1 MTTVSSSNSAAATS
15 AMPTRT
21 TVTASDGVTLAV
33 HAYTEIDP
41 QRPTVLAIHGY
52 PDNHHLWD
60 GVAAHLGGR
69 YNVVAYDVRGA
80 GESERPSSRAGYR
93 FPQLISDVGGVIDS
107 LGVGQVHLLAHDW
120 GSIQGWAAVTDDA
133 VMSKVASFT
142 SISGPHL
149 NYAGKFLRSP
159 RSPRGLFDVVR
170 QFMASGYIWFF
181 LCPGLPELMI
191 RSGLGVKVIDAFA
204 RIGNSST
211 RTQSP
216 AAVRS
221 TGDYVNGL
229 NLYRAN
235 MPAPFL
241 APGAQLP
248 ATNVPVQVL
257 VPRMDI
263 FVTPA
268 LQRFTGSIPLGGRV
282 VPIEGGHWVVTARPD
297 VVARL
302 ADEWIDRVV
311 GGAASPSTSVVGT
324 GRRDVRGKLA
334 LVTGAG
340 AGIGRATAAELARKG
355 ARTVVIVDRDLAA
368 AEETAAA
375 VRDIGADAAVYQAD
389 VGDETAMNQLA
400 AQVNDEHGVVDI
412 LVNNAGIGMAGRFL
426 ETTPAHWENILS
438 VNLRGVLNGSR
449 AFGTQMVDRGQGGT
463 IINVSSAAAFLPS
476 KSMIAYGTTKAA
488 VLAFSESLRADLAD
502 EGITVT
508 AVCPGFV
515 NTNIA
520 KSTVYAG
527 MSADQQ
533 ERARQKADAAYRR
546 RNYTPEA
553 TAKAIVKAV
562 KTGPPVL
569 PIAAESRVGYAM
581 RRISPSLVRLLA
593 RYDIRKH

>member
-1 MTTVSSSNSAAATS
+1 MGRGAA
-15 AMPTRT
+15 
-21 TVTASDGVTLAV
+21 
-33 HAYTEIDP
+33 
-41 QRPTVLAIHGY
+41 Q
-52 PDNHHLWD
+52 
-60 GVAAHLGGR
+60 LGDT

-80 GESERPSSRAGYR
+80 GESGKPKGRSGYR
-93 FPQLISDVGGVIDS
+93 FPQLVADAVAVIDS
-107 LGVGQVHLLAHDW
+107 MGVDRVHVLAHDW
-120 GSIQGWAAVTDDA
+120 GSIQAWAVVTDDA
-133 VMSKVASFT
+133 AAGKVASLT

-149 NYAGKFLRSP
+149 NYAGKFLRSA
-159 RSPRGLFDVVR
+159 RGPRGVLDVVR
-170 QFMASGYIWFF
+170 QFVASGYIWYF
-181 LCPGLPELMI
+181 LCPGLPELMF
-191 RSGLGVKVIDAFA
+191 RTGLGVKVIEAFG
-204 RIGNSST
+204 RIGQSST
-211 RTQSP
+211 RTES
-216 AAVRS
+216 ADLARS

-248 ATNVPVQVL
+248 ETKVPVQVL
-257 VPRMDI
+257 VPRRDV

-268 LQRFTGSIPLGGRV
+268 LQRFTGSIPLGSRV
-282 VPIEGGHWVVTARPD
+282 VPVEGGHWVVSSRPD
-297 VVARL
+297 VIARL
-302 ADEWIDRVV
+302 TREWIDRVV
-311 GGAASPSTSVVGT
+311 DGGPSHGASVVRT
-324 GRRDVRGKLA
+324 GPRDVRGKLA

-340 AGIGRATAAELARKG
+340 AGIGRATAVELARHG
-355 ARTVVIVDRDLAA
+355 ANTVVIVDRDVAA

-375 VRDIGADAAVYQAD
+375 VRDAGAGAAVYQVD
-389 VGDETAMNQLA
+389 VSDEAAINDLA
-400 AQVNDEHGVVDI
+400 AQVNNNHGIVDI

-426 ETTPAHWENILS
+426 ETTPAHWDNILG

-449 AFGTQMVDRGQGGT
+449 AFATQMVDRGEGGT
-463 IINVSSAAAFLPS
+463 IINVSSAAAYLPS

-502 EGITVT
+502 DGITVT

-527 MSADQQ
+527 MTAAEQD
-533 ERARQKADAAYRR
+533 RARHQADTIYRR

-581 RRISPSLVRLLA
+581 RRISPSLIRLMA
-593 RYDIRKH
+593 RYDIRPQ

>member
-1 MTTVSSSNSAAATS
+1 MTTISAGTSSK
-15 AMPTRT
+15 PTRT

-33 HAYTEIDP
+33 HAHTEIDR

-60 GVAAHLGGR
+60 GVAAHLNGR
-69 YNVVAYDVRGA
+69 YNLVAYDVRGA
-80 GESERPSSRAGYR
+80 GESARPPGRSGYR
-93 FPQLISDVGGVIDS
+93 FPQLISDVGAVIDS
-107 LGVGQVHLLAHDW
+107 LGVDQVHLLAHDW

-133 VMSKVASFT
+133 VMSKIASFT

-159 RSPRGLFDVVR
+159 RTPRGVFDVVR
-170 QFMASGYIWFF
+170 QFLASGYIWFF
-181 LCPGLPELMI
+181 LSPGLPELMI
-191 RSGLGVKVIDAFA
+191 RSGLGVKVIDAFG

-211 RTQSP
+211 RTESRAP
-216 AAVRS
+216 VRS

-248 ATNVPVQVL
+248 ATKVPVQVL
-257 VPRMDI
+257 LPRKDI

-268 LQRFTGSIPLGGRV
+268 LQRFTGSIPLGSRV
-282 VPIEGGHWVVTARPD
+282 VPIEGGHWVVTSRPD
-297 VVARL
+297 VIARL
-302 ADEWIDRVV
+302 TSEWIDRVV
-311 GGAASPSTSVVGT
+311 SGVASPSASVVGT

-340 AGIGRATAAELARKG
+340 AGIGRATALELARKG
-355 ARTVVIVDRDLAA
+355 ARAVMIVDRDLAA
-368 AEETAAA
+368 AEETGAA
-375 VRDIGADAAVYQAD
+375 VRDVGTDAAVYQAD
-389 VGDETAMNQLA
+389 VGDETAMNKLA

-426 ETTPAHWENILS
+426 ETTPAHWDNILA

-527 MSADQQ
+527 LTVDEQ
-533 ERARQKADAAYRR
+533 ERARHEADAAYRR

-581 RRISPSLVRLLA
+581 RRISPSLIRLLA
-593 RYDIRKH
+593 RYDLRQK

>member
-1 MTTVSSSNSAAATS
+1 MQSEAMRRSGAMTRSC
-15 AMPTRT
+15 
-21 TVTASDGVTLAV
+21 VTASDGITLAV

-60 GVAAHLGGR
+60 GVAAELGNR
-69 YNVVAYDVRGA
+69 YNFVAYDVRGA
-80 GESERPSSRAGYR
+80 GESERPSGRSGYR
-93 FPQLISDVGGVIDS
+93 FPQLISDVGAVIDS

-149 NYAGKFLRSP
+149 NYAGKFLRSA
-159 RSPRGLFDVVR
+159 RTPRGLFDVVR

-191 RSGLGVKVIDAFA
+191 RSGVGVKVIDAFG
-204 RIGNSST
+204 RIGNSSI
-211 RTQSP
+211 RTQTLAP
-216 AAVRS
+216 ARS

-248 ATNVPVQVL
+248 QTNVPVQVL

-268 LQRFTGSIPLGGRV
+268 LQRFTGSIPPGSRV
-282 VPIEGGHWVVTARPD
+282 VPIEGGHWVVTSRPD
-297 VVARL
+297 VIARL
-302 ADEWIDRVV
+302 AGDWIDRVLS
-311 GGAASPSTSVVGT
+311 GAAATSASVVGS

-334 LVTGAG
+334 LITGAG
-340 AGIGRATAAELARKG
+340 AGIGRATALELARKG

-368 AEETAAA
+368 AQQTAAD
-375 VRDIGADAAVYQAD
+375 VRDIGVDAAVYQAD
-389 VGDETAMNQLA
+389 VGDEAGMNKLA

-412 LVNNAGIGMAGRFL
+412 LVNNAGIGIAGRFL
-426 ETTPAHWENILS
+426 ETTPEHWDNILS

-533 ERARQKADAAYRR
+533 ERARRKADAAYRR

-581 RRISPSLVRLLA
+581 RRISPSLIRLLA
-593 RYDIRKH
+593 RYDIRQS

>member
-1 MTTVSSSNSAAATS
+1 M
-15 AMPTRT
+15 TRT
-21 TVTASDGVTLAV
+21 TVTASDGIGLAV

-41 QRPTVLAIHGY
+41 RRPTVLAIHGY

-60 GVAAHLGGR
+60 GVAGLLDGR
-69 YNVVAYDVRGA
+69 YNFVAYDVRGA
-80 GESERPSSRAGYR
+80 GESERPRGRSGYR
-93 FPQLISDVGGVIDS
+93 FPQLISDVGAVIDS

-149 NYAGKFLRSP
+149 NYAGKFLRSA
-159 RSPRGLFDVVR
+159 RTPRGLLDVVR
-170 QFMASGYIWFF
+170 QFLASGYIWFF
-181 LCPGLPELMI
+181 LCPRLPELMI
-191 RSGLGVKVIDAFA
+191 RSGLGVKVIDAFG

-211 RTQSP
+211 RAQTFAP
-216 AAVRS
+216 ARS

-241 APGAQLP
+241 APGAQVP
-248 ATNVPVQVL
+248 QTNVPVQVL

-268 LQRFTGSIPLGGRV
+268 LQRFTGSIPVGSRV
-282 VPIEGGHWVVTARPD
+282 IPIEGGHWVVTSRPD

-302 ADEWIDRVV
+302 AGEWIDRVV
-311 GGAASPSTSVVGT
+311 SGAAATSASVVGS

-334 LVTGAG
+334 LITGAG
-340 AGIGRATAAELARKG
+340 AGIGRATALELARKG
-355 ARTVVIVDRDLAA
+355 ARTIVIVDRDLAA
-368 AEETAAA
+368 ADETAAA
-375 VRDIGADAAVYQAD
+375 VRAIGVDAAVYQAD
-389 VGDETAMNQLA
+389 VGDETGMNKLA

-426 ETTPAHWENILS
+426 ETTPEHWDNILS

-476 KSMIAYGTTKAA
+476 KSMIAYSTTKAA

-533 ERARQKADAAYRR
+533 DRARKKADAAYRR

-569 PIAAESRVGYAM
+569 PIAAESKVGYAM
-581 RRISPSLVRLLA
+581 RRISPSLLRLLA
-593 RYDIRKH
+593 RYDLRRQ

>member
-1 MTTVSSSNSAAATS
+1 MTTVSASSSDL
-15 AMPTRT
+15 PTRS
-21 TVTASDGVTLAV
+21 TVTASDGVRLAV
-33 HAYTEIDP
+33 HAYTGIDP
-41 QRPTVLAIHGY
+41 RRPTILAIHGY

-60 GVAAHLGGR
+60 GVAEHLSEHRNGQ
-69 YNVVAYDVRGA
+69 YNFVAYDVRGA
-80 GESERPSSRAGYR
+80 GESTRPAGRSNYR
-93 FPQLISDVGGVIDS
+93 FPQLISDVGAVIDS
-107 LGVGQVHLLAHDW
+107 LGVGRVHLLAHDW
-120 GSIQGWAAVTDDA
+120 GSIQGWAAVTDET
-133 VMSKVASFT
+133 VMGKVASFT

-149 NYAGKFLRSP
+149 NYAGKFLRSARTP
-159 RSPRGLFDVVR
+159 RALFDVIR
-170 QFMASGYIWFF
+170 QFLASGYIWFF
-181 LCPGLPELMI
+181 LTPGLPELMV
-191 RSGLGVKVIDAFA
+191 RAGVGVKVVEAFG

-211 RTQSP
+211 RTRAGES
-216 AAVRS
+216 VRA

-241 APGAQLP
+241 APGAELP
-248 ATNVPVQVL
+248 ETTVPVQVL
-257 VPRMDI
+257 VPRKDI

-268 LQRFTGSIPLGGRV
+268 LQRYTGSIPLGSRV

-297 VVARL
+297 VIARL
-302 ADEWIDRVV
+302 ASEWIDRHV
-311 GGAASPSTSVVGT
+311 GEAAPASASIVRT
-324 GRRDVRGKLA
+324 GPRDVRGKLA

-340 AGIGRATAAELARKG
+340 AGIGRATAIELARHG
-355 ARTVVIVDRDLAA
+355 ADTVVIVDRDLAA
-368 AEETAAA
+368 AEETAVA
-375 VRDIGADAAVYQAD
+375 VREAGAGAAVYQAD
-389 VGDETAMNQLA
+389 VSDDTAISALA

-426 ETTPAHWENILS
+426 ETTPAHWDNILA

-449 AFGTQMVDRGQGGT
+449 AFATQMVDRGEGGT

-502 EGITVT
+502 DGITVT

-527 MSADQQ
+527 MTADEQ
-533 ERARQKADAAYRR
+533 ERARHRADAAYRR

-562 KTGPPVL
+562 KSGPPVV
-569 PIAAESRVGYAM
+569 PIAAESKLGYAM
-581 RRISPSLVRLLA
+581 RRISPSLIRLLA
-593 RYDIRKH
+593 RYDIRPS

>member
-1 MTTVSSSNSAAATS
+1 MTTASASNFRA
-15 AMPTRT
+15 PTRS
-21 TVTASDGVTLAV
+21 TVTASDGVALAV

-60 GVAAHLGGR
+60 GVAEHLGDR
-69 YNVVAYDVRGA
+69 YNLIAYDVRGA
-80 GESERPSSRAGYR
+80 GESERPNKRSDYR
-93 FPQLISDVGGVIDS
+93 FAQLISDIAAVIDS
-107 LGVGQVHLLAHDW
+107 LGVGRVHLLAHDW
-120 GSIQGWAAVTDDA
+120 GSIQSWAAVTDA
-133 VMSKVASFT
+133 SVMNKVASFT

-149 NYAGKFLRSP
+149 SYAGKFLRSA
-159 RSPRGLFDVVR
+159 RSPRGLVDVIR
-170 QFMASGYIWFF
+170 QFFASGYIWFF
-181 LCPGLPELMI
+181 LTPGLPELLI
-191 RSGLGVKVIDAFA
+191 RAGVGVKLVEAFG

-211 RTQSP
+211 RNRP
-216 AAVRS
+216 GDPVRS

-235 MPAPFL
+235 MPGPFL
-241 APGAQLP
+241 APGAELP
-248 ATNVPVQVL
+248 QTTVPVQVL
-257 VPRMDI
+257 APRMDL

-268 LQRFTGSIPLGGRV
+268 LQRHTGSIPLGSRV
-282 VPIEGGHWVVTARPD
+282 VPIEGGHWVVTVRPD

-302 ADEWIDRVV
+302 ASEWIDRHVD
-311 GGAASPSTSVVGT
+311 GTALATAGAVQSGPHEVQ
-324 GRRDVRGKLA
+324 GKLA

-340 AGIGRATAAELARKG
+340 AGIGRATAVELARQG
-355 ARTVVIVDRDLAA
+355 ADTVVIVDRDLAA
-368 AEETAAA
+368 AQESAAA
-375 VRDIGADAAVYQAD
+375 VREAGAAAAAYQAD
-389 VGDETAMNQLA
+389 VSDEGAMNELA
-400 AQVNDEHGVVDI
+400 AQVNNDHGVVDI

-426 ETTPAHWENILS
+426 ETTPAHWDNILG

-449 AFGTQMVDRGQGGT
+449 VFATQMVDRGQGGT

-502 EGITVT
+502 DGITVT

-520 KSTVYAG
+520 KNTVYAG
-527 MSADQQ
+527 MTSDQQ
-533 ERARQKADAAYRR
+533 DTARHKADAAYRR
-546 RNYTPEA
+546 RNFTPEA

-562 KTGPPVL
+562 KSGPPVV

-581 RRISPSLVRLLA
+581 RRISPSLIRLLA
-593 RYDIRKH
+593 RYDIRP

>member
-1 MTTVSSSNSAAATS
+1 MTRS
-15 AMPTRT
+15 
-21 TVTASDGVTLAV
+21 TVTASDGIVLAV

-60 GVAAHLGGR
+60 GVAAELSDHHNGK
-69 YNVVAYDVRGA
+69 YNIVAYDVRGA
-80 GESERPSSRAGYR
+80 GESQRPSGRSGYR
-93 FPQLISDVGGVIDS
+93 FPQLISDVGAVIDS

-149 NYAGKFLRSP
+149 NYAGKFLRSA

-191 RSGLGVKVIDAFA
+191 RSGLGVKVIDAFG

-211 RTQSP
+211 RTQTLAP
-216 AAVRS
+216 PRS

-248 ATNVPVQVL
+248 QTKVPVQVL

-268 LQRFTGSIPLGGRV
+268 LQRFTGSIPLGSRV
-282 VPIEGGHWVVTARPD
+282 VPIEGGHWVVTSRPD

-302 ADEWIDRVV
+302 AAEWIDRVIS
-311 GGAASPSTSVVGT
+311 GAAATSPSVVGS
-324 GRRDVRGKLA
+324 GRHDVRGKLA
-334 LVTGAG
+334 LITGAG
-340 AGIGRATAAELARKG
+340 AGIGRATALELARKG
-355 ARTVVIVDRDLAA
+355 ARAVVIVDRDLAA
-368 AEETAAA
+368 AQQTAAD
-375 VRDIGADAAVYQAD
+375 VRDIGVQAAAYQAD
-389 VGDETAMNQLA
+389 VGDEAGMKKLA

-426 ETTPAHWENILS
+426 ETTPEHWDNILS

-449 AFGTQMVDRGQGGT
+449 VFASQMVDRGQGGT

-533 ERARQKADAAYRR
+533 DRARQKADAAYRR

-581 RRISPSLVRLLA
+581 RRISPSLLRLLA
-593 RYDIRKH
+593 RYDLRRVQ